1 MGFSLFTA
9 KISAMKRIFIGIFL
23 LAVVCMI
30 GAAAFVYHTLR
41 YTRGISVQVKESDDT
56 YRFLASYD
64 RYKTG
69 RVHRFLRD
77 ELHND
82 LFRKE
87 RVDTWLTLE
96 DNARLYIR
104 TKPGKLLL
112 QLNKHE
118 NDFDAYFHVKQ
129 ISEGIK
135 YRLTHD

>member
-1 MGFSLFTA
+1 MK
-9 KISAMKRIFIGIFL
+9 KIFFGIL
-23 LAVVCMI
+23 ILAVVCII
-30 GAAAFVYHTLR
+30 GATAFVYHTFHHA
-41 YTRGISVQVKESDDT
+41 RGISVQVKESDNT
-56 YRFLASYD
+56 YRLLASYD

-104 TKPGKLLL
+104 TKPGKLLI

-118 NDFDAYFHVKQ
+118 NNFEAYFHVKQ
-129 ISEGIK
+129 IGEGIK
-135 YRLTHD
+135 YRLARD